1 MTTNLD
7 FDWST
12 YLEMQVSIKVK
23 GDQFT
28 FLSWINNEALYYTRI
43 WFSLKTQAEF
53 SRYHHANMPN
63 FDAKNVMY
71 ATLHA
76 VDTQSYN
83 NANID
88 ENDANIIAAQ
98 TMRRASK
105 NNRREPP

>member
-1 MTTNLD
+1 
-7 FDWST
+7 
-12 YLEMQVSIKVK
+12 
-23 GDQFT
+23 
-28 FLSWINNEALYYTRI
+28 
-43 WFSLKTQAEF
+43 
-53 SRYHHANMPN
+53 MPN

-83 NANID
+83 NAIID